1 MAIRMKRILAM
12 QGVSV
17 AVRLAA
23 AIGGGYAVAA
33 GLAALAA
40 VVLPAAA
47 VLPRSEAVVLS
58 SMLAFLVYLV
68 LLIWGF
74 AEQRLARL
82 CVIFASA
89 ALVSWG
95 GAWGLVRLTAGN

>member
-1 MAIRMKRILAM
+1 M

-17 AVRLAA
+17 AVRLVA

-40 VVLPAAA
+40 VVLPATA

-68 LLIWGF
+68 LLIWAF
-74 AEQRLARL
+74 AERRLARL
-82 CVIFASA
+82 CIIFAAA
-89 ALVSWG
+89 ALASWG